1 MSSKP
6 TRDLPNRSDKLES
19 EPSPALLL
27 VEEDD
32 GLRRFLFWALY
43 VEGFK
48 VLTSRDAKEGLRLS
62 RDVAGPIQVL
72 IIGSLPPGSNGGEM
86 RKQIEAER
94 PEVRT
99 ILLQDLESS
108 EAAARPRQRQLG
120 DLNAGEGADAGALI
134 RRIRSLVAR

>member
-19 EPSPALLL
+19 KPSAALLL

-48 VLTSRDAKEGLRLS
+48 VLTGRDAKEGLRLS

-72 IIGSLPPGSNGGEM
+72 IIGSLPPGSNAADM
-86 RKQIEAER
+86 RKQIESER

-108 EAAARPRQRQLG
+108 NAAARPRQPQLG
-120 DLNAGEGADAGALI
+120 DLNAGEGVDAGELI
-134 RRIRSLVAR
+134 RRIRSMVAR